1 VKILSAECR
10 YEGKTPFAVVSGGTI
25 VLKGSMSPLTLRKQA
40 VENTSDASS
49 IERSQPVENELILE
63 DTKSGEFSGV
73 RTFLLDDEAD
83 LLYEEGRSICAVT
96 LAQEWG
102 GNTLYLLLIKSNKD
116 LDCYV
121 RVGMLFKVTTTWQGL
136 KKLYKETFKII

>member
-49 IERSQPVENELILE
+49 IEGSQPVEYEWILE

-83 LLYEEGRSICAVT
+83 LLYDEGRSICAVA
-96 LAQEWG
+96 LAQEWCG
-102 GNTLYLLLIKSNKD
+102 DTLYLLLIKSNKD
-116 LDCYV
+116 PNCYV
-121 RVGMLFKVTTTWQGL
+121 RLGMLFKVTTTWQRL
-136 KKLYKETFKII
+136 KRLH